1 MCETGWLEVESL
13 YACFRMAFY
22 HHLPCF
28 LLLPSSCLDVTNI
41 FRMAPS
47 ITELA
52 KNISSSSFACV
63 KHLSSFP
70 PAHAWFYRK
79 DILMVEEI
87 FVLYSG
93 F

>member
-1 MCETGWLEVESL
+1 MCETGWLEAKFL
-13 YACFRMAFY
+13 CPCYRMAFY
-22 HHLPCF
+22 HHPSCF

-41 FRMAPS
+41 LRMVPS
-47 ITELA
+47 ITEVE
-52 KNISSSSFACV
+52 KNILLSSFACV

-79 DILMVEEI
+79 DILRIEEI